1 MSGRPWLEALKIT
14 IRERGADTEKPSE
27 KILETLASEG
37 CERCE
42 SLADELDLVLEDQ
55 AAEKECGTWGEEERG
70 LMDAGWEPKERGG
83 LVIWANPETGFYC
96 SQEVALYCLEALEAA
111 NFRTP
116 TTQKSARDGHW
127 KRGANGMKGNQ

>member
-1 MSGRPWLEALKIT
+1 MKATMSEGSEGTDEAP
-14 IRERGADTEKPSE
+14 EKV
-27 KILETLASEG
+27 LGTLASEG

-42 SLADELDLVLEDQ
+42 SLADEPDLVSEDQ
-55 AAEKECGTWGEEERG
+55 TAEKECGTWGEEERG

-96 SQEVALYCLEALEAA
+96 SQEVALYRLEALEAA

-116 TTQKSARDGHW
+116 TTQKSARDRHW